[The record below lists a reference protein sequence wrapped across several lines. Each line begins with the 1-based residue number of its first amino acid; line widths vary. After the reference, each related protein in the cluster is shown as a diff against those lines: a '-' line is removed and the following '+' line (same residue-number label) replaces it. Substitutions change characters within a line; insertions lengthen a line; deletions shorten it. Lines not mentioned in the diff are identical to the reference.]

1 MTDRS
6 CYFVG
11 VGKGGETRQAVV
23 ERATEISSRVGLSG
37 LSIGALATSAGLSK
51 SGVYAHFLSKEE
63 LQLAVLR
70 HAREQFVDQVLR
82 PALSA
87 PRGEPRLRVFFDRW
101 LVRSREAVPACTLYL
116 SARVEFAAQPGRVRD
131 QLAQDYRDLLDSI
144 SQMAHA
150 AVVEVHFHAKV
161 DPAGFAQALD
171 SIVVGFVFAY
181 RLLHDPE
188 LEPRARESF
197 ESLLAASRPDGPG
210 RGRGAA
216 DPAE

>member
-1 MTDRS
+1 DRS

-23 ERATEISSRVGLSG
+23 ERATEISSRVGLSGLSIGALATSAGLSKSGVYAHFLSKEEVQRAVVRHAREQCGARVRRRARATEISSRVGLSG

-101 LVRSREAVPACTLYL
+101 LVRSRE
-116 SARVEFAAQPGRVRD
+116 
-131 QLAQDYRDLLDSI
+131 
-144 SQMAHA
+144 
-150 AVVEVHFHAKV
+150 
-161 DPAGFAQALD
+161 
-171 SIVVGFVFAY
+171 
-181 RLLHDPE
+181 
-188 LEPRARESF
+188 
-197 ESLLAASRPDGPG
+197 
-210 RGRGAA
+210 
-216 DPAE
+216 